1 MLRIKNRSDLLQLK
15 IKIMKKLSYVFY
27 LVLVA
32 FFTSCEPSKNT
43 LKDFCGGV
51 VHDKDQLL
59 NGCKE
64 LTIIKDGKE
73 IKVCTYRLEWRTYKL

>member
-1 MLRIKNRSDLLQLK
+1 MLHKNNND
-15 IKIMKKLSYVFY
+15 MKKLSYVFY

-32 FFTSCEPSKNT
+32 FFTSCEPSKHT
-43 LKDFCGGV
+43 LEDFCGGV

-73 IKVCTYRLEWRTYKL
+73 TKVCTYRLEWQRYKLGDTINCN